1 MAAYVA
7 DLRDI
12 RFLLFE
18 VLKIQDLQKL
28 PMFKDYGKD
37 DYDALMIEAY
47 KLARDVIAP
56 MNEISDQVGA
66 KFEDGNVTLPEPFK
80 NAWKRLSEN
89 GWLGAIQA
97 QAIGGQ
103 GLPWVMG
110 QVIHEFFIGSCVGF
124 ALTAGLTEGVIS
136 LLEDFGTDEMKAK
149 YAPALLEGKWSGT
162 MCLTEAGA
170 GSDVGANKATAEKL
184 PNGKYLIQGTKIFIT
199 GGDHDLCNPATANV
213 IHAVLARTP
222 DAPAGTKGLS
232 LFIVPK
238 YRVDANGARGE
249 FNDVKVGRIE
259 HKMGIKGSPTC
270 VLNFGEDNK
279 CEGEILGAEL
289 EGMKIMF
296 HMMNEARIMVG
307 VQGLA
312 AAGASYEAAKSYA
325 QERLQGSHILAMKD
339 PKAPKVAIIEHA
351 DVRRMLLWQKS
362 VVEGLR
368 TLLYTSAWYADMA
381 RASEDPA
388 EREKYNG
395 YVELLT
401 PICKAYG
408 SDMGVKACDLA
419 IQTYGGYGYCSEYPV
434 EQNYRD
440 ARIAPI
446 YEGTNGIQAMDLAGR
461 KIPMKSMQIFSGF
474 LKEIGLFTDKYKMH
488 PGVGKIATKL
498 GEAKNVLAE
507 VTMKMMGIA
516 MQDPQYLMLVAYPL
530 LESFGDV
537 IAAFGLVNEAVVA
550 DAALTKLYQENNAT
564 GMSDKKKL
572 VTDNPEAKFYW
583 GKVQSATFFCNNI
596 LPQVKARAEVM
607 KNNDRSSLDVVF

>member
-1 MAAYVA
+1 MANYVA

-18 VLKIQDLQKL
+18 VLKLQDLQKF
-28 PMFKDYGKD
+28 PKFKDYGKD
-37 DYDALMIEAY
+37 DYDALLTEAY
-47 KLARDVIAP
+47 KLATGVIAP
-56 MNEISDQVGA
+56 MNEVSDQVGA
-66 KFEDGNVTLPEPFK
+66 KFEDGVVTLPEPFTA
-80 NAWKRLSEN
+80 AWKRLVEN
-89 GWLGAIQA
+89 GWLGAIQS
-97 QAIGGQ
+97 QEIGGQ

-136 LLEDFGTDEMKAK
+136 LLQDFGTEELKAK
-149 YAPALLEGKWSGT
+149 YAGKLLEGKWSGT

-199 GGDHDLCNPATANV
+199 GGDHNLTENV
-213 IHAVLARTP
+213 VHAVLARTP
-222 DAPAGTKGLS
+222 DAPPGTKGLS

-238 YRVDANGARGE
+238 YRVDENGNKGE

-279 CEGEILGAEL
+279 CEGEILGQEL

-312 AAGASYEAAKSYA
+312 AAGASYESAKAYSK
-325 QERLQGSHILAMKD
+325 ERLQGSHILAMKD

-351 DVRRMLLWQKS
+351 DVRRMLLWQKA

-368 TLLYTSAWYADMA
+368 TLLYTAAWYADMA
-381 RASEDPA
+381 HGSEDPA
-388 EREKYNG
+388 EREKYGN

-419 IQTYGGYGYCSEYPV
+419 IQVYGGYGYCSEYPV

-461 KIPMKSMQIFSGF
+461 KIPMKSLQVFSAY
-474 LKEIGLFTDKYKMH
+474 LKEIGAFADKYKGH
-488 PGVGKIATKL
+488 PNVGKLAAKVAD
-498 GEAKNVLAE
+498 AKNALAT
-507 VTMKMMGIA
+507 VTMKMMSVA

-537 IAAFGLVNEAVVA
+537 IAAYGLVNEAVVA
-550 DAALTKLYQENNAT
+550 DAALQQLYKENNAT
-564 GMSDKKKL
+564 GVSEKKKL
-572 VTDNPEAKFYW
+572 VTDNPEAQFYW
-583 GKVQSATFFCNNI
+583 GKIQSATFFCNNI
-596 LPQVKARAEVM
+596 LPAVKMRVEVM
-607 KNNDRSSLDVVF
+607 SNADKSALDVVF

>member
-1 MAAYVA
+1 MANYTA

-18 VLKIQDLQKL
+18 VLKLQDLQKTAL
-28 PMFKDYGKD
+28 FADYGKD
-37 DYDALMIEAY
+37 DYDAILTEAY
-47 KLARDVIAP
+47 KLAQNVIAP
-56 MNEISDQVGA
+56 MNEVSDQVGA
-66 KFEDGNVTLPEPFK
+66 KFDNGVVTLPEPFVG
-80 NAWKRLSEN
+80 AWKQLVEN
-89 GWLGAIQA
+89 GWLGAIQS
-97 QAIGGQ
+97 QEIGGQ

-110 QVIHEFFIGSCVGF
+110 QVIHEFFIGACVSF

-136 LLEDFGTDEMKAK
+136 LLQDFGTEELKAK
-149 YAPALLEGKWSGT
+149 FAPGLLEGKWSGT

-184 PNGKYLIQGTKIFIT
+184 PNGLYAIQGSKIFIT
-199 GGDHDLCNPATANV
+199 GGDHNLTNNV

-222 DAPAGTKGLS
+222 GAPAGTKGLS

-238 YRVDANGARGE
+238 YRVNDDGTNGE
-249 FNDVKVGRIE
+249 FNDVSIGRIE

-270 VLNFGEDNK
+270 VVNFGENGN
-279 CEGEILGAEL
+279 CQGYLLGQEL

-312 AAGASYEAAKSYA
+312 AAGASYEAAKAYA
-325 QERLQGSHILAMKD
+325 AERLQGSSILAMKD
-339 PKAPKVAIIEHA
+339 PKAPKVPIIEHA

-368 TLLYTSAWYADMA
+368 TLLYTAAWYADMA
-381 RASEDPA
+381 RAATDPA
-388 EREKYNG
+388 EKEKYTNF
-395 YVELLT
+395 VELLT
-401 PICKAYG
+401 PVCKAYG

-419 IQTYGGYGYCSEYPV
+419 IQVYGGYGYCSEYPV

-461 KIPMKSMQIFSGF
+461 KLPMKNMQVFVSF
-474 LKEIGLFTDKYKMH
+474 LKEIGTFVDKTKGH
-488 PGVGKIATKL
+488 PTMGKYVMKL
-498 GEAKNVLAE
+498 GEARNVLAE
-507 VTMKMMGIA
+507 VCMKMLGIA
-516 MQDPQYLMLVAYPL
+516 LQDPQYLMLVAYPI

-537 IAAFGLVNEAVVA
+537 IAAYGLLNEAIVA
-550 DAALTKLYQENNAT
+550 DQALAKIYAEAKAVGPADKRKVAT
-564 GMSDKKKL
+564 E
-572 VTDNPEAKFYW
+572 NPEAKFYY
-583 GKVQSATFFCNNI
+583 GKTQSAIFFVNNI

-607 KNNDRSSLDVVF
+607 KNGDRSALDVVF

>member
-1 MAAYVA
+1 MANYTA

-18 VLKIQDLQKL
+18 VLKIQDLQKTAL
-28 PMFKDYGKD
+28 FADYGKD
-37 DYDALMIEAY
+37 DYDAILSEAY
-47 KLARDVIAP
+47 KLAQNVIAP

-66 KFEDGNVTLPEPFK
+66 KFDNGVVTLPEPFVG
-80 NAWKRLSEN
+80 AWKQLVEN
-89 GWLGAIQA
+89 GWLGAIQS
-97 QAIGGQ
+97 QEIGGQ

-110 QVIHEFFIGSCVGF
+110 QVIHEFFIGACVSF
-124 ALTAGLTEGVIS
+124 SLTAGLTEGVIS
-136 LLEDFGTDEMKAK
+136 LLQDFGSEELKAK
-149 YAPALLEGKWSGT
+149 FAPGLLEGKWSGT

-184 PNGKYLIQGTKIFIT
+184 PNGMYSIQGTKIFIT
-199 GGDHDLCNPATANV
+199 GGDHNLTNNV

-222 DAPAGTKGLS
+222 DAPPGTKGLS

-238 YRVDANGARGE
+238 NRVNDDGSMGE
-249 FNDVKVGRIE
+249 FNDVSIGRIE

-270 VLNFGEDNK
+270 VVNFGENGN
-279 CEGEILGAEL
+279 CQGYILGEEL

-312 AAGASYEAAKSYA
+312 AAGASYEASKAYA
-325 QERLQGSHILAMKD
+325 AERLQGSSILAMKD
-339 PKAPKVAIIEHA
+339 PKAPKVPIIEHA

-368 TLLYTSAWYADMA
+368 TLLYTAAWYADMA
-381 RASEDPA
+381 HAATDPA
-388 EREKYNG
+388 EKEKYGNF
-395 YVELLT
+395 VELLT
-401 PICKAYG
+401 PVCKAYG
-408 SDMGVKACDLA
+408 SDMGVKSCDFA
-419 IQTYGGYGYCSEYPV
+419 IQVHGGYGYCTEYPV

-461 KIPMKSMQIFSGF
+461 KLPMKSMQVFVGF
-474 LKEIGLFTDKYKMH
+474 LKEIGAFVDKTKGH
-488 PGVGKIATKL
+488 PTLGKYVMKL
-498 GEAKNVLAE
+498 GEARNVLAE
-507 VTMKMMGIA
+507 VVMKMLGIA
-516 MQDPQYLMLVAYPL
+516 LQDPQYLMLVAYPI

-537 IAAFGLVNEAVVA
+537 IAAYGLLNEAVVA
-550 DAALTKLYQENNAT
+550 DQALTKIYAEAKAM
-564 GMSDKKKL
+564 GPADKKK
-572 VTDNPEAKFYW
+572 VATENPEAKFYY
-583 GKVQSATFFCNNI
+583 GKQQSAIFFVNNI

-607 KNNDRSSLDVVF
+607 KNADRSSLDVVF

>member
-1 MAAYVA
+1 MATYTA

-18 VLKIQDLQKL
+18 VLKIQDLQKMDL
-28 PMFKDYGKD
+28 FADYGKE
-37 DYDALMIEAY
+37 DYDAILTEAY
-47 KLARDVIAP
+47 KLAQNVIAP

-66 KFEDGNVTLPEPFK
+66 QFDNGVVTLPEPFVG
-80 NAWKRLSEN
+80 AWKQLVDN
-89 GWLGAIQA
+89 GWLGAIQS
-97 QAIGGQ
+97 QEIGGQ
-103 GLPWVMG
+103 GLPWIMG
-110 QVIHEFFIGSCVGF
+110 QVIHEFFIGACVSF

-136 LLEDFGTDEMKAK
+136 LLQDFGTAELKAK
-149 YAPALLEGKWSGT
+149 FAPGLLEGKWSGT
-162 MCLTEAGA
+162 MCLTEDSA
-170 GSDVGANKATAEKL
+170 GSDVGASKTTAQKL
-184 PNGKYLIQGTKIFIT
+184 PNGLYAIEGTKIFIT
-199 GGDHDLCNPATANV
+199 GGDHNLTKNV

-222 DAPAGTKGLS
+222 GAPAGTKGLS

-238 YRVDANGARGE
+238 VRVNDDGTDGE
-249 FNDVKVGRIE
+249 FNDVAIGRIE

-270 VLNFGEDNK
+270 VVNFGENGK
-279 CEGEILGAEL
+279 CQGYLLGQEL

-312 AAGASYEAAKSYA
+312 AAGASCEAAKAYA
-325 QERLQGSHILAMKD
+325 AERLQGSSILSMKD
-339 PKAPKVAIIEHA
+339 PKAPKAAIIEHA

-381 RASEDPA
+381 RGTTDPA
-388 EREKYNG
+388 EKEKYTN
-395 YVELLT
+395 YVELMT
-401 PICKAYG
+401 PVCKAYG

-419 IQTYGGYGYCSEYPV
+419 IQVYGGYGYCSEYPV

-461 KIPMKSMQIFSGF
+461 KLPMKSMQVFVGF
-474 LKEIGLFTDKYKMH
+474 LKEIGGFVDKNKGN
-488 PGVGKIATKL
+488 PSIGRLIQKL
-498 GEAKNVLAE
+498 GEARNVLAE
-507 VTMKMMGIA
+507 VVMKMMGIA
-516 MQDPQYLMLVAYPL
+516 MQDPEYLMLVAYPI

-537 IAAFGLVNEAVVA
+537 IAAYGLLNEAVVA
-550 DAALTKLYQENNAT
+550 DQALAKIFAEAKAV
-564 GMSDKKKL
+564 GPADKKKV
-572 VTDNPEAKFYW
+572 VTENPEAKFYH
-583 GKVQSATFFCNNI
+583 GKVQSATFFVNNI

-607 KNNDRSSLDVVF
+607 KNADRSALDIVF

>member
-1 MAAYVA
+1 MNYVA
-7 DLRDI
+7 DMRDI

-18 VLKIQDLQKL
+18 VLKLQDLQKF

-37 DYDALMIEAY
+37 DYDAMLTEAY
-47 KLARDVIAP
+47 KFARDVIAP
-56 MNEISDQVGA
+56 MNEVSDQVGA
-66 KFEDGNVTLPEPFK
+66 KFEDGEVILPEVFK
-80 NAWKRLSEN
+80 NAWKRLSDN
-89 GWLGAIQA
+89 GWLGAIQS
-97 QAIGGQ
+97 QEIGGQ

-110 QVIHEFFIGSCVGF
+110 QVIHEFFIGSCVAF
-124 ALTAGLTEGVIS
+124 SLTAGLTEGVIS
-136 LLEDFGTDEMKAK
+136 LLQDFGTEEIKAK
-149 YAPALLEGKWSGT
+149 YAPKLLEGKWSGT

-199 GGDHDLCNPATANV
+199 GGDHNLCDASTANV

-232 LFIVPK
+232 LFVVPK
-238 YRVDANGARGE
+238 YRVDATGNRGE

-325 QERLQGSHILAMKD
+325 QERLQGSHILNMKD

-381 RASEDPA
+381 RSTDDPA
-388 EREKYNG
+388 DKEKYQG

-401 PICKAYG
+401 PVCKAYG

-419 IQTYGGYGYCSEYPV
+419 IQVYGGYGYCSEYPV

-461 KIPMKSMQIFSGF
+461 KLPMKSMQIFSGY
-474 LKEIGLFTDKYKMH
+474 LKEIGTFADKYKAH
-488 PGVGKIATKL
+488 PGVGKLATKL
-498 GEAKNVLAE
+498 SDAKNLMAGI
-507 VTMKMMGIA
+507 TMKMMTVA

-537 IAAFGLVNEAVVA
+537 IAAYGLVTEAVVA
-550 DAALTKLYQENNAT
+550 DAALTKLYQENGAT
-564 GMSDKKKL
+564 GATDKKKL
-572 VTDNPEAKFYW
+572 VNDNPEAKFYW
-583 GKVQSATFFCNNI
+583 GKLQSATFFCNNI
-596 LPQVKARAEVM
+596 LPNVKTRVEIM
-607 KNNDRSSLDVVF
+607 SNSDRSSLDVVF